1 MSPEAREKGTA
12 AVEDFEAARELGT
25 AEMAA
30 CAISADYDRRR
41 DALVLTMR
49 SGASAMIPRSLIPVV
64 ADAEPQAA
72 ADIELSP
79 MGTSIRFPALDA
91 DFAVQGLIRRAFG
104 VNEANRI
111 AGATKSSARAAAS
124 RANRRKGRRPSA
136 KTTA

>member
-1 MSPEAREKGTA
+1 MARVNDLT
-12 AVEDFEAARELGT
+12 AVEVEAARELGK

-30 CAISADYDRRR
+30 GAISADYDPRR

-49 SGASAMIPRSLIPVV
+49 SGASALIPRSLIPVV
-64 ADAEPQAA
+64 ADADPQLA

-124 RANRRKGRRPSA
+124 RANGRKGGRPSA
-136 KTTA
+136 KSTA